1 MTLAPLGVNGAHMD
15 ASTAQESLLD
25 EADFLAELAT
35 LEDGMTTRRRSPLA
49 LEDHAYEAVSRE
61 PAFEPLTLSEE
72 REGAPSLL
80 QQVAAAAMFVLMMGV
95 GAAGAALVF
104 HAQVARILV
113 LW

>member
-1 MTLAPLGVNGAHMD
+1 MD
-15 ASTAQESLLD
+15 APTAELLLD

-35 LEDGMTTRRRSPLA
+35 LEDGLTTGRRSPLPV
-49 LEDHAYEAVSRE
+49 EDRAYDAVSNL
-61 PAFEPLTLSEE
+61 PAPIRTYERTVERTFEPIADEE
-72 REGAPSLL
+72 RDEPPTLL
-80 QQVAAAAMFVLMMGV
+80 RQVAVAAMFVVMMGV